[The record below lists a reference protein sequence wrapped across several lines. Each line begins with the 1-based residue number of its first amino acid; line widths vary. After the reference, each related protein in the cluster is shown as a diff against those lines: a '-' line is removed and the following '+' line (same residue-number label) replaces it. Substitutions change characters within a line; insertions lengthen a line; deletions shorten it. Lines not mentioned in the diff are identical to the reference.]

1 MTNKII
7 EYRKTHPR
15 CRYCKYACQNNFG
28 WKCLAKQTSYVGHVS
43 NTTFKGM
50 FCGLFEVKED

>member
-7 EYRKTHPR
+7 EYRKNHPR
-15 CRYCKYACQNNFG
+15 CHYCKYACQNTFN
-28 WKCLAKQTSYVGHVS
+28 WKCLAKQTSCYGQVS
-43 NTTFKGM
+43 ETKVKGM